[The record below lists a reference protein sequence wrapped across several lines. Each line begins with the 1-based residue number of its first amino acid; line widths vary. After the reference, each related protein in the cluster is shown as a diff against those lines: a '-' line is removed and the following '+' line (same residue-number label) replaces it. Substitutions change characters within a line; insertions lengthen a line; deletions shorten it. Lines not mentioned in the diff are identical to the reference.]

1 MLNWKGILTTVA
13 VVGLIASAAGA
24 TSLAVPNYSFE
35 SPDLADGANNKSVPP
50 NSNVTSWTNLQSPSA
65 SANNHIGVW
74 DPAGA
79 GVTGMT
85 GEQHARGYMTQL
97 PTSQWMK
104 LTSAVL
110 GQTLGGYVYTV
121 STDFYNPQTTWNVA
135 GELQLF
141 VGGSK
146 ADYTTLSTSN
156 VSSSSFGTVSTAGY
170 LAGASGQDI
179 HVQILFQTPAGSPL
193 KLDVDNVRVDYAPSP
208 ADLTIKKFFDCNG
221 DDTYNGEDK
230 YLANWQFNVSNVA
243 HGGSYNQNHTTD
255 ANGEINLT
263 GLDAGDYDVTET
275 PKGTGWLLTAGTNP
289 RTVAVTAGSLV
300 TTSFANQLPGDAN
313 QDEKVNLADFT
324 VLKANFGENPAAW
337 TDGNFNDDMI
347 ANLADFTILKAHFG
361 EGAPSAGGVP
371 EPASAMLLLTISLA
385 LLRRKR
391 GK

>member
-263 GLDAGDYDVTET
+263 GLDPGDYDITET
-275 PKGTGWLLTAGTNP
+275 VKGTGWVLSGANP
-289 RTVAVTAGSLV
+289 RTIAVSG
-300 TTSFANQLPGDAN
+300 TTEVGFGNQLPGDAN
-313 QDEKVNLADFT
+313 QDEKVNLS
-324 VLKANFGENPAAW
+324 
-337 TDGNFNDDMI
+337 
-347 ANLADFTILKAHFG
+347 DFTILKANFG
-361 EGAPSAGGVP
+361 TGTTWSVGDFNSDTTVNLSDFTILKANFGLGAPSAGGVP
-371 EPASAMLLLTISLA
+371 EPTAIA
-385 LLRRKR
+385 LLGIGAAALLKRRPR
-391 GK
+391 A